1 MLIRGVDL
9 GVSVVGSGKPFIWG
23 HGLTFSRAFEDDAGL
38 FDWSEL
44 TNRLKV
50 IRYDARGH
58 GLSGA
63 SYHWEDY
70 RWASLAEDMLGI
82 ADAIGADRFIAGG
95 ASMGCGTSLNAAIQA
110 PDRIEALILVI
121 PPILWEARAAQEE
134 IFSGLFDLFEKE
146 GIPAL
151 EAMLRERPLL
161 PTFMRKAMP
170 DLDGIYFSNLRKM
183 DGKAISHLFL
193 GAGRSNIPGREEI
206 RKLTMPAL
214 ILGWYDD
221 PIHPE
226 ISSRQLHE
234 LLPNSTLHMAKDLNE
249 IRAWHEQ
256 IQTFLKGL

>member
-1 MLIRGVDL
+1 MLVRGVDL
-9 GVSVVGSGKPFIWG
+9 DVSVVGSGKPFIWG
-23 HGLTFSRAFEDDAGL
+23 HGLTFSRAFENDVDL

-44 TNRLKV
+44 ADRLKI

-58 GLSGA
+58 GLSEA

-70 RWASLAEDMLGI
+70 RWANLAEDMFGV
-82 ADAIGADRFIAGG
+82 ADAVGADRFIAGG

-146 GIPAL
+146 GVPAL

-161 PTFMRKAMP
+161 PAFMREAMP
-170 DLDGIYFSNLRKM
+170 EIDDIYFSHLRKM

-193 GAGRSNIPGREEI
+193 GAGRSNIPAREEI

-226 ISSRQLHE
+226 VSARELHD
-234 LLPNSTLHMAKDLNE
+234 LLPNSTLHMVKEMKE
-249 IRAWHEQ
+249 IRAWGAR
-256 IQTFLKGL
+256 IQTFLEGL